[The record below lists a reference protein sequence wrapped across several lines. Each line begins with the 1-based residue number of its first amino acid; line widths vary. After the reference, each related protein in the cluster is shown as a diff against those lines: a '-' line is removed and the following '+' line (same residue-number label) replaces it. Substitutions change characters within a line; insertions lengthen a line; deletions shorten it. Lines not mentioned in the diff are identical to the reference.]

1 MPNREESRGTQGQKR
16 PNQPMNNR
24 GNDSKGG
31 GEGSANSTPNKPNV
45 KQQHNQPQSQD
56 RHDRS
61 GGQHHQHQSGGE
73 KRHRPQ
79 FQGNR
84 KDYQKG
90 NDTLNPLPEFDA
102 GPRTEKKFTG
112 RCRLF
117 VGNLANDVSES
128 DFKKMFEKFGEV
140 SETFLNSQKG
150 FGFIRL
156 DTRLNAEAAKAALDG
171 TQQKNRTIRV
181 RFATHGAA
189 LRVKNIPPS
198 TSNELLEQAFSMF
211 GEVERAIVIV
221 DDRGRPTKN
230 GIVEFSR
237 KPGAQNALNRIG
249 QGVFLLTAA
258 PFPVTVEPL
267 EQKDEEDGNQERYI
281 MKNREYQRERE
292 QPPRFAQP
300 GTFEYEW
307 GQRMKALEEEEKIK
321 RDNLEKNI
329 EESRL
334 KVMDEMEIAKTEH
347 QAILMRQELARRQ
360 EELQRL
366 EDQRREFEMRR
377 NERDERRRQEENLY
391 RQHEDA
397 LRRRQQVQQD
407 DMRLQQD
414 MMRRQQEEMM
424 QMEGSRR
431 PMPGVGGPQPLM
443 AGGSGVGGPQSGT
456 DMLPQQVQGGA
467 GRQSRF
473 DQQPGSGFNNNQNR
487 GPNQGGQGGNNGTP
501 TPNRGGPGAP
511 GVLGSAPG
519 STPGGNQQG
528 GRGAQQGG
536 RGQAQGGRGP
546 AQGGPGAN
554 MAQGGGPGSYGSGRG
569 GPNRSQM
576 DDGRGRMAVERRDD
590 RGGDRGRNM
599 ERRDDYMAKRM
610 RRF

>member
-1 MPNREESRGTQGQKR
+1 MPNRNEPRGNQGQKR
-16 PNQPMNNR
+16 NNFQMNNR

-31 GEGSANSTPNKPNV
+31 GEGSSNSTPAKPV
-45 KQQHNQPQSQD
+45 KQE
-56 RHDRS
+56 
-61 GGQHHQHQSGGE
+61 GGQRGGGGPQHQHQSGAE
-73 KRHRPQ
+73 KRHNNRPPYQ
-79 FQGNR
+79 GGNR

-90 NDTLNPLPEFDA
+90 NDALNPLPEFDG

-117 VGNLANDVSES
+117 VGNLANDISES
-128 DFKKMFEKFGEV
+128 DFKKMFEKYGEV

-221 DDRGRPTKN
+221 DDRGRATKN

-249 QGVFLLTAA
+249 QGVFLLTVS

-300 GTFEYEW
+300 GSFEYEW
-307 GQRMKALEEEEKIK
+307 GQRMKALEDEEKMK
-321 RDNLEKNI
+321 RDQLEKNI
-329 EESRL
+329 DDSRL

-347 QAILMRQELARRQ
+347 QAIVMRQELMRRQ

-366 EDQRREFEMRR
+366 EEQRREFEMRR
-377 NERDERRRQEENLY
+377 NERDERRRQEENLF
-391 RQHEDA
+391 RQQQEDV
-397 LRRRQQVQQD
+397 LRRRQVQQD
-407 DMRLQQD
+407 DLRLQQD
-414 MMRRQQEEMM
+414 MMRRQQEDNMM
-424 QMEGSRR
+424 QME
-431 PMPGVGGPQPLM
+431 
-443 AGGSGVGGPQSGT
+443 
-456 DMLPQQVQGGA
+456 
-467 GRQSRF
+467 RQSRF
-473 DQQPGSGFNNNQNR
+473 DQPGGGFNNGQNR
-487 GPNQGGQGGNNGTP
+487 GPNQGGPLPSGGGNGGGQGGNQGGNQPGGQSA
-501 TPNRGGPGAP
+501 NRGGPGAP

-519 STPGGNQQG
+519 SGQVGSPQG
-528 GRGAQQGG
+528 GRGGTPQGG
-536 RGQAQGGRGP
+536 RGPAQGGRGP
-546 AQGGPGAN
+546 AQGGRGP
-554 MAQGGGPGSYGSGRG
+554 AQGGGRGPNQGGPGPNMGGGGPGGPGNFGGRG
-569 GPNRSQM
+569 GPNRPPM
-576 DDGRGRMAVERRDD
+576 DEGRGRMPVERRDD
-590 RGGDRGRNM
+590 RAGDRGRM